1 MNFIVTF
8 LKGIAMGAADVV
20 PGVSGGTIA
29 YLTGIYQRLL
39 DAIHAAG
46 GPMWIALR
54 KEGVAGAWK
63 ALDGWFVL
71 SLFAGIA
78 VSIISLSKVVLW
90 GLDQHPTVVWSF
102 FFGLIVASL
111 KMLARDVKGA
121 WFMLAL
127 GIVLG
132 LLLSSMPAGHVE
144 LTPLFTFFAGFV
156 AICAMILPGI
166 SGSFILV
173 LLGAYEPILN
183 ALHDREIGIVGIF
196 AAGCLIGLLTFGR
209 LLRWLFLRFE
219 QATVSLM
226 TGFIIGSLIK
236 VWPFRSLR
244 SGWEVPVSPSVW
256 EAETGLSIPW
266 FAVVLAALLGGF
278 LVLGLDQWSQRGKAK
293 P

>member
-54 KEGVAGAWK
+54 KEGIASAWK
-63 ALDGWFVL
+63 VLDGWFVL

-78 VSIISLSKVVLW
+78 VSILSLSKVVLW

-111 KMLARDVKGA
+111 KMLSRDVKGA
-121 WFMLAL
+121 WFMLGL

-144 LTPLFTFFAGFV
+144 LTPIFTFFAGFL

-183 ALHDREIGIVGIF
+183 ALHDRELGIVAIF
-196 AAGCLIGLLTFGR
+196 ASGCLIGLLTFGR
-209 LLRWLFLRFE
+209 LLRWLFKRFE

-226 TGFIIGSLIK
+226 TGFIVGSLVK
-236 VWPFRSLR
+236 VWPLR
-244 SGWEVPVSPSVW
+244 GLQNGWEVPVSPSVW
-256 EAETGLSIPW
+256 QVETGLSIPW
-266 FAVVLAALLGGF
+266 LAVVLAALLGGF

>member
-1 MNFIVTF
+1 MNFITTF

-54 KEGVAGAWK
+54 KEGIAGAWK

-78 VSIISLSKVVLW
+78 TSIISLSKLVLW

-127 GIVLG
+127 GVVLG
-132 LLLSSMPAGHVE
+132 LLLSSMPAGRVE
-144 LTPLFTFFAGFV
+144 LTPIFTFFAGFL

-183 ALHDREIGIVGIF
+183 AIHDRNLAIIGIF
-196 AAGCLIGLLTFGR
+196 ASGCLIGLLTFGR
-209 LLRWLFLRFE
+209 LLRWLFKRFE
-219 QATVSLM
+219 QATLSLM
-226 TGFIIGSLIK
+226 TGFIVGSLVK
-236 VWPFRSLR
+236 VWPFRGLR

-256 EAETGLSIPW
+256 QTETGLSIPW
-266 FAVVLAALLGGF
+266 LAVVLAALLGGF

-293 P
+293 L

>member
-1 MNFIVTF
+1 
-8 LKGIAMGAADVV
+8 
-20 PGVSGGTIA
+20 
-29 YLTGIYQRLL
+29 
-39 DAIHAAG
+39 
-46 GPMWIALR
+46 MWIALR

-78 VSIISLSKVVLW
+78 VSIISLSKLVLW
-90 GLDQHPTVVWSF
+90 GLDEHPTVVWSF

-121 WFMLAL
+121 WFMLVL
-127 GIVLG
+127 GVVLG
-132 LLLSSMPAGHVE
+132 LLLSSMPAGHAE
-144 LTPLFTFFAGFV
+144 LTPVFTFFAGFL

-183 ALHDREIGIVGIF
+183 ALHDRELSIVGIF
-196 AAGCLIGLLTFGR
+196 ISGCLIGLLTFGR

-236 VWPFRSLR
+236 VWPFRSLV

-256 EAETGLSIPW
+256 QAETGQSIAW
-266 FAVVLAALLGGF
+266 FAVVSAALLGAV
-278 LVLGLDQWSQRGKAK
+278 LLLGLDRWAQVRRTK

>member
-1 MNFIVTF
+1 
-8 LKGIAMGAADVV
+8 MGAADVV

-46 GPMWIALR
+46 GPMWVALR
-54 KEGVAGAWK
+54 KEGIAAAWR
-63 ALDGWFVL
+63 ALDGWFIL
-71 SLFAGIA
+71 SLLTGIA
-78 VSIISLSKVVLW
+78 ISILSLSKVVLW
-90 GLDQHPTVVWSF
+90 GLDQHPTVIWSF

-121 WFMLAL
+121 WLMLAL
-127 GIVLG
+127 GVVMG

-144 LTPLFTFFAGFV
+144 LTPIFTFFAGFL

-183 ALHDREIGIVGIF
+183 ALHDRELGIVGIF
-196 AAGCLIGLLTFGR
+196 ISGCVIGLLTFGR
-209 LLRWLFLRFE
+209 LLRWLFIRFE
-219 QATVSLM
+219 QVTVSLM

-244 SGWEVPVSPSVW
+244 RGWEVPVSPSVW
-256 EAETGLSIPW
+256 QAETGQSIAWP
-266 FAVVLAALLGGF
+266 AVILAALLGAV
-278 LVLGLDQWSQRGKAK
+278 LLLGLDRWAQVRRTKS
-293 P
+293 